1 MAQYVFTMSRV
12 GKVVPPNRIIL
23 KDISLSFFPGA
34 KIGVLGLNGSGKS
47 SLLRIMAGLDQEHLG
62 EARPQPELRIGYLP
76 QEPELDSSKDVL
88 GNVEDGVREIKDLMD
103 EFNAISDRFA
113 EPMTDEEMTELLDR
127 QGALQLKIDAVDGWD
142 LERKIEVA
150 ADALRLPAF
159 TSSVDTLSGGEKRR
173 VALCRLLLSNPDM
186 LLLDEPTN
194 HLDAESVGWL
204 EQFLTEF
211 PGTVVAITHDRYFLD
226 NAAGWILELDRGH
239 GIPYE
244 GNYSAWLEAKE
255 KRLATEQRQEQA
267 RQKTIKAE
275 LEWVRSQPKARQAKN
290 QARLSRFEE
299 LNSLEFQSRNETQEL
314 YIPPGPRLGDQVLEI
329 NNVSKGFEDRLLIND
344 LSLTLPK
351 GSIVGI
357 IGGNGA
363 GKSTLFRMI
372 SGQDQ
377 PDTGTITLGSTV
389 QLGFVDQSRDSLNDD
404 HTVWEEISEGNEIIR
419 IGKYETPSRSYV
431 GRFNFK
437 GADQQKLVKDLSG
450 GERNRVHLAKLLKI
464 GANFL
469 LLDEPTNDLDVETL
483 GSLENALLEFPGC
496 AVIASH
502 DRWFLDRIATH
513 ILAYEGDSQWFWF
526 EGNFES
532 YEKNK
537 IERLG
542 ADAARPHR
550 ATYRK
555 LTRD

>member
-226 NAAGWILELDRGH
+226 NAAGWILELDR
-239 GIPYE
+239 
-244 GNYSAWLEAKE
+244 
-255 KRLATEQRQEQA
+255 
-267 RQKTIKAE
+267 
-275 LEWVRSQPKARQAKN
+275 
-290 QARLSRFEE
+290 
-299 LNSLEFQSRNETQEL
+299 
-314 YIPPGPRLGDQVLEI
+314 
-329 NNVSKGFEDRLLIND
+329 
-344 LSLTLPK
+344 
-351 GSIVGI
+351 
-357 IGGNGA
+357 
-363 GKSTLFRMI
+363 
-372 SGQDQ
+372 
-377 PDTGTITLGSTV
+377 
-389 QLGFVDQSRDSLNDD
+389 
-404 HTVWEEISEGNEIIR
+404 
-419 IGKYETPSRSYV
+419 
-431 GRFNFK
+431 
-437 GADQQKLVKDLSG
+437 
-450 GERNRVHLAKLLKI
+450 
-464 GANFL
+464 
-469 LLDEPTNDLDVETL
+469 
-483 GSLENALLEFPGC
+483 
-496 AVIASH
+496 
-502 DRWFLDRIATH
+502 
-513 ILAYEGDSQWFWF
+513 
-526 EGNFES
+526 
-532 YEKNK
+532 
-537 IERLG
+537 
-542 ADAARPHR
+542 
-550 ATYRK
+550 
-555 LTRD
+555 